1 MSHELLVSSRAHAQ
15 MSAAFEWYEKRVP
28 GLGADFLHRIDATL
42 LLIQHS
48 PQLFRQRRGRMRLAL
63 IPRFPYAIYFVW
75 DEATGFI
82 SVSRI
87 LHYSQ
92 GAPEHFAP

>member
-15 MSAAFEWYEKRVP
+15 VTAAFEWYEKRRP
-28 GLGADFLHRIDATL
+28 GLGVDFVRRIDATL
-42 LLIQHS
+42 LLIQNS
-48 PQLFRQRRGRMRLAL
+48 PQLFRLRRGRMRLAMT
-63 IPRFPYAIYFVW
+63 PRFPYAIYFIW
-75 DEATGFI
+75 DEVTGFI

-92 GAPEHFAP
+92 NASGNLDF